1 MNIFGIGGAELVLIL
16 IIMLVVAGP
25 KRMIQWAY
33 VLGKYVAVLQ
43 KMWSQA
49 AAALQK
55 EFDDAGVE
63 LEVPKELPTKGDLQR
78 SITTAIQ
85 KNVPLNEVTDE
96 LGKDIAT
103 VKKATQFTTAPVV
116 ASKAPVIKQ
125 RTPPANGGKASVPDA
140 EASPNSEEPKFG
152 TWSGTDA
159 GQGNEQS

>member
-43 KMWSQA
+43 GMWSQA

-55 EFDDAGVE
+55 EFDDAGVKV
-63 LEVPKELPTKGDLQR
+63 EVPKELPTKGDLQR

-85 KNVPLNEVTDE
+85 KNVPVDEVTDE
-96 LGKDIAT
+96 LNKDIAT
-103 VKKATQFTTAPVV
+103 VKKATQFTTAP
-116 ASKAPVIKQ
+116 AIATKTPAAKQ
-125 RTPPANGGKASVPDA
+125 RIPPTNGGKAAAPEPDA
-140 EASPNSEEPKFG
+140 NPKPDEPTFG
-152 TWSGTDA
+152 TWSGTGERRD
-159 GQGNEQS
+159 EQP

>member
-43 KMWSQA
+43 QMWSQA

-55 EFDDAGVE
+55 EFDEAGVNV
-63 LEVPKELPTKGDLQR
+63 EVPKELPTKGDLQR

-85 KNVPLNEVTDE
+85 KNVPINDVTDE
-96 LGKDIAT
+96 LNKDIAT
-103 VKKATQFTTAPVV
+103 VKKATQFTTAPAI
-116 ASKAPVIKQ
+116 ASKASAIKP
-125 RTPPANGGKASVPDA
+125 RTPTNGGKPDSPEPDA
-140 EASPNSEEPKFG
+140 NPKPDEPKFG
-152 TWSGTDA
+152 TWSGT
-159 GQGNEQS
+159 GTQGDEHS

>member
-16 IIMLVVAGP
+16 VIMLVVAGP

-55 EFDDAGVE
+55 EFDEAGVE

-78 SITTAIQ
+78 SIATAIQ

-96 LGKDIAT
+96 LGKDIAS
-103 VKKATQFTTAPVV
+103 VKKATQFTTAP
-116 ASKAPVIKQ
+116 AIAAKSPPVKH
-125 RTPPANGGKASVPDA
+125 RTPPTNGSNASVPDA
-140 EASPNSEEPKFG
+140 ETSAKPEEPKFG

>member
-16 IIMLVVAGP
+16 VIMLVVAGP

-55 EFDDAGVE
+55 EFDEAGVE
-63 LEVPKELPTKGDLQR
+63 LEVPKELPTKGELQR

-85 KNVPLNEVTDE
+85 KNVPLNEVTEE

-103 VKKATQFTTAPVV
+103 VKKATQFTTAP
-116 ASKAPVIKQ
+116 AIATKAPMVKQ
-125 RTPPANGGKASVPDA
+125 RTPSTNGGSASPPET
-140 EASPNSEEPKFG
+140 EASPKPEEPTFG

-159 GQGNEQS
+159 GQENGQL